1 MVEREKLA
9 WAMRRGPLSV
19 HLLKANHVGRHV
31 PQDRSQNRD
40 PTLEFSFASTRHI
53 EIFEIE
59 CRKAKGNGHQKA
71 I

>member
-1 MVEREKLA
+1 MDAKSPL
-9 WAMRRGPLSV
+9 RGS
-19 HLLKANHVGRHV
+19 LLRANL
-31 PQDRSQNRD
+31 Q
-40 PTLEFSFASTRHI
+40 LEFTFASTRHI